1 MKKVLTVVL
10 GIALVVMVGAGI
22 ALIVLSARTDA
33 DFSGQITRTIDAAC
47 PRVEALLLDIEGRQD
62 HRHEVVGIDRT
73 GTNTAGLPTWTET
86 MDLGGEARVE
96 IARHEPGRLV
106 AIRLIESSFGMTG
119 TWTYALAAEGT
130 SCTVTI
136 TETSSIE
143 SWFVRAMYGLSG
155 RDAMLR
161 NEMAVI
167 KGHVAQP

>member
-22 ALIVLSARTDA
+22 ALILLSARTDA
-33 DFSGQITRTIDAAC
+33 DFSGQITRTIGAAC
-47 PRVEALLLDIEGRQD
+47 PRVEALLLDVEGRQD
-62 HRHEVVGIDRT
+62 HRHEVVGIEQT
-73 GTNTAGLPTWTET
+73 GMNTAGLATWTET

-119 TWTYALAAEGT
+119 TWTYEFTADGA
-130 SCTVTI
+130 SCIITI
-136 TETSSIE
+136 RESSSIE

-167 KGHVAQP
+167 ENHVAQP